1 MEKSKCE
8 LCNNE
13 FCIECL
19 KNLRRCK
26 KCSRISCTSC
36 SNQCQKCNN
45 IFCTDCSIECDNCC
59 NRICDK
65 CLIKCACDNVFFCEN
80 CLLGNEPIGPHDCV
94 LFMNESPNFVGTKT
108 RGKIKLPENNFEA
121 KFYLEKYNSDANLF
135 IGISDN
141 DRFDIDSISFV
152 DNIWTLKCKSG
163 EKYSSLKK
171 NESYF
176 SSLCKEGDFIFIRV
190 KDGNLSFGI
199 NEINGPVAYS
209 LSKNEYW
216 IYIENDAPMD
226 TAKVTFVYIKKI

>member
-1 MEKSKCE
+1 
-8 LCNNE
+8 
-13 FCIECL
+13 
-19 KNLRRCK
+19 
-26 KCSRISCTSC
+26 
-36 SNQCQKCNN
+36 
-45 IFCTDCSIECDNCC
+45 
-59 NRICDK
+59 
-65 CLIKCACDNVFFCEN
+65 
-80 CLLGNEPIGPHDCV
+80 
-94 LFMNESPNFVGTKT
+94 MNESPNFVGTKT
-108 RGKIKLPENNFEA
+108 RGKIKLPEDNFEA
-121 KFYLEKYNSDANLF
+121 KFYLEKYNSDSNLF

-141 DRFDIDSISFV
+141 DRFDIDSVSFV

-199 NEINGPVAYS
+199 NDFNGPVAYA

-226 TAKVTFVYIKKI
+226 TAKVIFVYIKKI